1 MPSKYQI
8 MRDLADKMQTEV
20 LSSEPTYLAFLRT
33 AARNYKY
40 NFKEQLLIFEQK
52 PDAIACAGIDVWNRL
67 GRWVNKGTK
76 GIALLDVS
84 APGHRLRYVFD
95 LTDTNS
101 YAGRTV
107 KLWEMQFRHEEAVME
122 ALADTLRIPKEE
134 MQTFPEYLETITDV
148 LVEDNYTDYFRDL
161 MLHKADSLL
170 EELDEQNTELELK
183 HTMKSSILYMLL
195 TRCGYDPAIYM
206 DALDFSHIRDFDSPD
221 VAAILGS
228 AVSDISEV
236 ALREI
241 GVTVQALERAE
252 KNQNR
257 TFAQSRQSGY
267 NEAVRTN
274 EGSEHHAGTELHQ
287 TGGLPDPRPGGAGGP
302 EDRQVRDPAAQLPAG
317 PSHGSLRRDA
327 VQGNPEPAPGA
338 DRPGGQRDDG
348 AADRA
353 DGQGRGRDGE
363 AESGGSDGLGRRD
376 EQHQGQGGGNRPAGS
391 DLRLEDY
398 PEGEPLFPS
407 EDEQQ
412 NTIAEAEADKASA
425 FVISQEDIDYILG
438 EGSNYSDSKY
448 RIYSQYLRQE
458 PAADNAKFLKKEYGT
473 GGVYPIGVE
482 KKFAVDYD
490 AKGIRIRLGNIVH
503 PDADKLL
510 NWPKV
515 EKRIR
520 ELIQAGRYL
529 TPEQLQRF
537 PEWRQNQ
544 LRRQERQKVTAEI
557 LDIFRS
563 YNDFLENTGSTEGKL
578 NLYVLSDCLQSLVT
592 GEKTTYTLREDN
604 FVLPLVRTGLQQ
616 VIDANSHLTERA
628 AAALET
634 VNGEMF
640 RHLEPSYDE
649 LNPPPKPKMEYRW
662 SLGETVYLG
671 MKQYELLLLSDT
683 EVRLYDPSFPLINKE
698 LTREDFDKMVSE
710 NPLNDGHLVPV
721 EAVTEEAVLKENV
734 EEARKPTAEPRP
746 VGRIEFLGSGGA
758 VGERIEYTDAEE
770 LIAAVREENYAGAPM
785 GIVLYRD
792 ENGETIPQDF
802 IARMDPPPKSFRTV
816 DYARL
821 ALEQAL
827 AWRLTEFLRAYAPE
841 EYYGLDDENA
851 LSQTKQILWDNGLIS
866 ETIGQIELIIPEEGL
881 QAEELEKAEKLIQ
894 DLLSLLPEH
903 LRYTLYE
910 DSALAEKRLGA
921 PLPSPEELDRMRR
934 EAIFQPVLEPVTVQA
949 APEQEPKPEATAAV
963 NTDDRLDEMLRQAEL
978 AVDLAE
984 QTGQNVFAFEEG
996 NPLPVNLP
1004 ANAETPAPDEEE
1016 KPEAEALPVP
1026 PKRVPARKLP
1036 PSVLHPEVKDADRH
1050 DYRITEDSIGV
1061 GTPTERYYNNVAAIR
1076 LLKKLEAEQRLATPE
1091 EQGVLARYVGWG
1103 GLASCFEETS
1113 SHFHELKG
1121 LLSEEEYASARAS
1134 TLTAFYTPPVVIRS
1148 IYQTMEQMGFKR
1160 GNLLEPACGIGNFM
1174 GMLPNSMR
1182 DSKLYGVELDS
1193 VSGRIAQQ
1201 LYQRAS
1207 IAVQGYET
1215 TQLPDSF
1222 FDGAIGNV
1230 PFGQFKVED
1239 KRYDKHNFLIHD
1251 YFFAKTLDK
1260 VRPGGI
1266 IALVTSKGT
1275 MDKEN
1280 PAIRKYIAQRADLL
1294 GAIRLP
1300 NDTFKRAAGTD
1311 VTSDILFLQKRDR
1324 LIDID
1329 PDWVSLDTDPNGIR
1343 MNRYFV
1349 QNPDMVLGEMQ
1360 TVSGPY
1366 GPETACVPY
1375 GDQSLEELLSA
1386 AIQNIHA
1393 DYTAMD
1399 LEEVTEEEA
1408 GQSLPADPSIR
1419 NFSYALVEGK
1429 LYYRQNSVMT
1439 PVELSLTGANRVKGM
1454 IGIRDSVRRLI
1465 EYQTEDYPDEMI
1477 VAERKELNRLYDAF
1491 VKSYGNLNTRA
1502 NKSAFANDS
1511 SASLLSSLEVLD
1523 DEGRFVREADMFTKR
1538 TIKQKVVVTSV
1549 DTASEA
1555 LAISLAE
1562 KAKVDMPFMMGLTG
1576 KTEQAILE
1584 DLEGVIF
1591 RNPQYSSDGAAPG
1604 VEQYLPAD
1612 EYLSGNVR
1620 QKLREAKKSAEISP
1634 ADYAANVKALEQVQ
1648 PKDLSA
1654 AEISVRLGATWLPP
1668 EVVEDFMFQLLST
1681 SRLNRWNIHVH
1692 YSRLTGEWSIEGRS
1706 SDPRNI
1712 KAISTYGTDRIN
1724 AYKIIE
1730 QTLNLKDV
1738 RVMDYLEDENGRKV
1752 PVLNKK
1758 ETAIAQGK
1766 QALIKQAF
1774 ADWIWKDPGRRQKL
1788 CKLYNEKFNS
1798 TRPREYDG
1806 SHLNFVGINP
1816 EIQLRPHQVNAIAH
1830 ILYGGNTLLAHVVG
1844 AGKTFEMVAA
1854 AQESKRL
1861 GLCHKSLFV
1870 VPNHLTEQWAS
1881 EYLQLYPA
1889 ANILVATKKD
1899 FETKNRKRFC
1909 SRIATGDYDAIIIG
1923 HSQFEKIPMSVERQ
1937 QQILQQELEEII
1949 NGIAEAKRNRGDNF
1963 TIKQM
1968 EKAKKAAEIKLSHLN
1983 DQSRKD
1989 DVVTF
1994 EELGVDRLFVD
2005 EAHYYKNLAAF
2016 SKMRNVGGISQT
2028 EAQKSSDLYMKC
2040 RYLDE
2045 ITGGRGVIFA
2055 TGTPI
2060 SNSMVEMYTMQKY
2073 LQYGLLEQQQLTH
2086 FDAWASTFGET
2097 VTAIELAPEGTGYRS
2112 KTRFSRFYN
2121 LPELMSMFKQTADI
2135 QTSDMLNLPVPKAN
2149 YHNVVLKPSETQ
2161 KEMVR
2166 SLSERA
2172 EKVRN
2177 RMVSSNEDNMLL
2189 ITNDGRKLALD
2200 QRLMNDWL
2208 PDHGNSK
2215 VNACAANVYEI
2226 WQRTAEQR
2234 STQMVFCDL
2243 STPHNDGKFNIY
2255 DDLKKKLM
2263 EKGVPEEEI
2272 AYIHNAAT
2280 EAQKKE
2286 LFGKVRSG
2294 QIRVL
2299 IGSTQKMGAGTTV
2312 QKKLIALHHLDCP
2325 WRPSDLQ
2332 QREGRIIRQGNENPE
2347 VEIYTYVTE
2356 NTFDSYLYQ
2365 LVEGKQKFIGQI
2377 MTSKSPVRSAEDV
2390 DEQALSYAEIKALC
2404 TGNPAIKEKM
2414 DLDIDVARLKL
2425 LKANHLSE
2433 RYSLEDHII
2442 HHYPAQI
2449 RALEQKAEGYS
2460 ADIERV
2466 KENTL
2471 PSEDGFSPMVIEGTR
2486 HTEKKAAGSAIL
2498 EACKAIQNS
2507 EPVPLGQYRGFEMEL
2522 CFDPMFREYK
2532 ITLIGA
2538 LRHQVFLGSDVYG
2551 NIQRLDNALEGL
2563 PASLAKTQ
2571 EGVKSAQ
2578 QNLEQAKAELNKP
2591 FPFEEE
2597 LATKSARLGELN
2609 ALLDMDKPE
2618 NEIVDG
2624 ECGEYEAAPIIEKDL
2639 SR

>member
-8 MRDLADKMQTEV
+8 MRDLADKLQTEV
-20 LSSEPTYLAFLRT
+20 LSSEPTYLAFLRS

-52 PDAIACAGIDVWNRL
+52 PDAVACAGIDVWNRL
-67 GRWVNKGTK
+67 GRWVNKGTR

-122 ALADTLRIPKEE
+122 ALADALHIPREE

-183 HTMKSSILYMLL
+183 RTMKSSILYMLL
-195 TRCGYDPAIYM
+195 IRCGYDPAIYM
-206 DALDFSHIRDFDSPD
+206 DELDFSHIRDFDSPD

-241 GVTVQALERAE
+241 GVTVQAQERAE

-257 TFAQSRQSGY
+257 TFAKSPVSGY
-267 NEAVRTN
+267 DRTGKQSSQPDY
-274 EGSEHHAGTELHQ
+274 ERSEQYAGSELHQ

-338 DRPGGQRDDG
+338 DRPGGQRNDG

-353 DGQGRGRDGE
+353 DGQGRGRDGA

-376 EQHQGQGGGNRPAGS
+376 EQHQGPSGGDRPERS

-398 PEGEPLFPS
+398 PEGEPIFPS
-407 EDEQQ
+407 ESEQQ
-412 NTIAEAEADKASA
+412 DSIAEAEADKASA

-458 PAADNAKFLKKEYGT
+458 PAADNAKFLKTEYGT

-510 NWPKV
+510 NWAKV

-544 LRRQERQKVTAEI
+544 LRQQERQKVTAEI
-557 LDIFRS
+557 MDIFRA
-563 YNDFLENTGSTEGKL
+563 YNDFLESTGTTEGKL

-604 FVLPLVRTGLQQ
+604 FVLPLVRNGLRQ
-616 VIDANSHLTERA
+616 VIDANCHLTERA

-671 MKQYELLLLSDT
+671 MKQYELLLISDT

-698 LTREDFDKMVSE
+698 LTREDFDKMVAE
-710 NPLNDGHLVPV
+710 NPLNDSHLVPV
-721 EAVTEEAVLKENV
+721 ETGPKE
-734 EEARKPTAEPRP
+734 
-746 VGRIEFLGSGGA
+746 
-758 VGERIEYTDAEE
+758 
-770 LIAAVREENYAGAPM
+770 
-785 GIVLYRD
+785 
-792 ENGETIPQDF
+792 
-802 IARMDPPPKSFRTV
+802 
-816 DYARL
+816 
-821 ALEQAL
+821 
-827 AWRLTEFLRAYAPE
+827 
-841 EYYGLDDENA
+841 
-851 LSQTKQILWDNGLIS
+851 
-866 ETIGQIELIIPEEGL
+866 
-881 QAEELEKAEKLIQ
+881 EKAEDPKQ
-894 DLLSLLPEH
+894 ES
-903 LRYTLYE
+903 
-910 DSALAEKRLGA
+910 
-921 PLPSPEELDRMRR
+921 
-934 EAIFQPVLEPVTVQA
+934 
-949 APEQEPKPEATAAV
+949 EPKAPPTSKA
-963 NTDDRLDEMLRQAEL
+963 DDRLDEMLRQAEL
-978 AVDLAE
+978 AVELAE

-996 NPLPVNLP
+996 KPLPVNLP
-1004 ANAETPAPDEEE
+1004 ANAKTPTPAEEE
-1016 KPEAEALPVP
+1016 KPEPEALPAP
-1026 PKRVPARKLP
+1026 PKRVPVRRLP

-1113 SHFHELKG
+1113 SHYQELKG
-1121 LLSEEEYASARAS
+1121 LLSAEEYASARAS
-1134 TLTAFYTPPVVIRS
+1134 TLTAFFTPPVVIRS
-1148 IYQTMEQMGFKR
+1148 IYQAMEQMGFKR

-1174 GMLPNSMR
+1174 GMLPDSMR

-1230 PFGQFKVED
+1230 PFGQFKVAD

-1280 PAIRKYIAQRADLL
+1280 PAIRKYIAQRGDLL

-1324 LIDID
+1324 LIDIE
-1329 PDWVSLDTDPNGIR
+1329 PDWVSLDTDPNGVR
-1343 MNRYFV
+1343 MNSYFV

-1375 GDQSLEELLSA
+1375 GDQSLEDLLSA

-1408 GQSLPADPSIR
+1408 DQSIPADPSIR

-1465 EYQTEDYPDEMI
+1465 EYQTEDYPEEMI
-1477 VAERKELNRLYDAF
+1477 VEERAKLNRLYDAF
-1491 VKSYGNLNTRA
+1491 VQSYGTLNTRA
-1502 NKSAFANDS
+1502 NKSAFASDS

-1523 DEGRFVREADMFTKR
+1523 DEGRFVRKADMFTKR
-1538 TIKQKVVVTSV
+1538 TIKQKVIVTSV

-1591 RNPQYSSDGAAPG
+1591 RNPQYRSDSTAIG

-1634 ADYAANVKALEQVQ
+1634 ADYAANMKALEQVQ

-1668 EVVEDFMFQLLST
+1668 EVVEEFMFQLLST

-1774 ADWIWKDPGRRQKL
+1774 ADWIWKDPDRRQKL

-1816 EIQLRPHQVNAIAH
+1816 EIRLRPHQVNAIAH

-1889 ANILVATKKD
+1889 ANILVVTKKD

-2208 PDHGNSK
+2208 PDH
-2215 VNACAANVYEI
+2215 
-2226 WQRTAEQR
+2226 
-2234 STQMVFCDL
+2234 
-2243 STPHNDGKFNIY
+2243 
-2255 DDLKKKLM
+2255 
-2263 EKGVPEEEI
+2263 
-2272 AYIHNAAT
+2272 
-2280 EAQKKE
+2280 
-2286 LFGKVRSG
+2286 
-2294 QIRVL
+2294 
-2299 IGSTQKMGAGTTV
+2299 
-2312 QKKLIALHHLDCP
+2312 
-2325 WRPSDLQ
+2325 
-2332 QREGRIIRQGNENPE
+2332 
-2347 VEIYTYVTE
+2347 
-2356 NTFDSYLYQ
+2356 
-2365 LVEGKQKFIGQI
+2365 
-2377 MTSKSPVRSAEDV
+2377 
-2390 DEQALSYAEIKALC
+2390 
-2404 TGNPAIKEKM
+2404 
-2414 DLDIDVARLKL
+2414 
-2425 LKANHLSE
+2425 
-2433 RYSLEDHII
+2433 
-2442 HHYPAQI
+2442 
-2449 RALEQKAEGYS
+2449 
-2460 ADIERV
+2460 
-2466 KENTL
+2466 
-2471 PSEDGFSPMVIEGTR
+2471 
-2486 HTEKKAAGSAIL
+2486 
-2498 EACKAIQNS
+2498 
-2507 EPVPLGQYRGFEMEL
+2507 
-2522 CFDPMFREYK
+2522 
-2532 ITLIGA
+2532 
-2538 LRHQVFLGSDVYG
+2538 
-2551 NIQRLDNALEGL
+2551 
-2563 PASLAKTQ
+2563 
-2571 EGVKSAQ
+2571 
-2578 QNLEQAKAELNKP
+2578 
-2591 FPFEEE
+2591 
-2597 LATKSARLGELN
+2597 
-2609 ALLDMDKPE
+2609 
-2618 NEIVDG
+2618 
-2624 ECGEYEAAPIIEKDL
+2624 
-2639 SR
+2639 

>member
-8 MRDLADKMQTEV
+8 MQDLADKLQTEV
-20 LSSEPTYLAFLRT
+20 LSSESTYLAFLRT

-40 NFKEQLLIFEQK
+40 SFKEQLLIFEQK
-52 PDAIACAGIDVWNRL
+52 PDAVACAGIDVWNRL

-122 ALADTLRIPKEE
+122 ALADTLHIPREE
-134 MQTFPEYLETITDV
+134 MQSFPEYLETITDV

-183 HTMKSSILYMLL
+183 RTMKSSILYMLL

-206 DALDFSHIRDFDSPD
+206 DELDFSHIRDFDSPD

-257 TFAQSRQSGY
+257 TFAQSPVSGY
-267 NEAVRTN
+267 DRAGKQSSQPDYER
-274 EGSEHHAGTELHQ
+274 SEHHAGTELYQ
-287 TGGLPDPRPGGAGGP
+287 TGGLPDPRPGRAGGP
-302 EDRQVRDPAAQLPAG
+302 ENRQVRDPAAQLPAG

-363 AESGGSDGLGRRD
+363 AESGGSDGLGGRD
-376 EQHQGQGGGNRPAGS
+376 EQHQGPGGGDRPERS

-412 NTIAEAEADKASA
+412 DSIAEAEADKASA
-425 FVISQEDIDYILG
+425 FVISQEDIDFILG

-448 RIYSQYLRQE
+448 RIYSQYLKQE

-473 GGVYPIGVE
+473 GGVYPVGVE
-482 KKFAVDYD
+482 KKFSVDYD

-510 NWPKV
+510 NWTKV

-529 TPEQLQRF
+529 TPDQLQRF

-544 LRRQERQKVTAEI
+544 LRQQERQKVTAEI
-557 LDIFRS
+557 MDIFRA
-563 YNDFLENTGSTEGKL
+563 YNDFLESTGSTEGKL

-604 FVLPLVRTGLQQ
+604 FVLPLVRNGLRQ

-628 AAALET
+628 ASALET

-640 RHLEPSYDE
+640 RHLEPSYGE
-649 LNPPPKPKMEYRW
+649 LNPPPKPRMEYRW

-671 MKQYELLLLSDT
+671 MKQYELLLISDT

-698 LTREDFDKMVSE
+698 LSREDFDKMVAE

-721 EAVTEEAVLKENV
+721 ETGPKE
-734 EEARKPTAEPRP
+734 
-746 VGRIEFLGSGGA
+746 
-758 VGERIEYTDAEE
+758 
-770 LIAAVREENYAGAPM
+770 
-785 GIVLYRD
+785 
-792 ENGETIPQDF
+792 
-802 IARMDPPPKSFRTV
+802 
-816 DYARL
+816 
-821 ALEQAL
+821 
-827 AWRLTEFLRAYAPE
+827 
-841 EYYGLDDENA
+841 
-851 LSQTKQILWDNGLIS
+851 
-866 ETIGQIELIIPEEGL
+866 
-881 QAEELEKAEKLIQ
+881 EKAEDPKQ
-894 DLLSLLPEH
+894 ESE
-903 LRYTLYE
+903 
-910 DSALAEKRLGA
+910 
-921 PLPSPEELDRMRR
+921 R
-934 EAIFQPVLEPVTVQA
+934 EAPPA
-949 APEQEPKPEATAAV
+949 AKS
-963 NTDDRLDEMLRQAEL
+963 DDRLDEMLRQAEL
-978 AVDLAE
+978 AVELAG

-996 NPLPVNLP
+996 SPLPVNLP
-1004 ANAETPAPDEEE
+1004 ANAKTPAPAEEE
-1016 KPEAEALPVP
+1016 KPEPEALPAP

-1036 PSVLHPEVKDADRH
+1036 PAVLHPEVKNADRH

-1103 GLASCFEETS
+1103 GLVSCFEETS
-1113 SHFHELKG
+1113 SHYQELKG

-1148 IYQTMEQMGFKR
+1148 IYQAMEQMGFKR

-1174 GMLPNSMR
+1174 GMLPDSMR

-1207 IAVQGYET
+1207 IAVQGYEA

-1230 PFGQFKVED
+1230 PFGQFKVAD

-1266 IALVTSKGT
+1266 IALVTSRGT

-1324 LIDID
+1324 LIDIE
-1329 PDWVSLDTDPNGIR
+1329 PDWVSLDTDPNGVR

-1360 TVSGPY
+1360 TVRGPY

-1408 GQSLPADPSIR
+1408 DQSIPADPGIR

-1439 PVELSLTGANRVKGM
+1439 PVELSLTGENRVKGM

-1465 EYQTEDYPDEMI
+1465 EYQTEDYPEEMI

-1491 VKSYGNLNTRA
+1491 VQSYGTLNTRA
-1502 NKSAFANDS
+1502 NKSAFASDS

-1523 DEGRFVREADMFTKR
+1523 DEGRFVRKADMFTKR

-1591 RNPQYSSDGAAPG
+1591 RNPQYSADSAAPG

-1620 QKLREAKKSAEISP
+1620 QKLREAKKNAEISP

-1668 EVVEDFMFQLLST
+1668 EVVEEFMFQLLST

-1738 RVMDYLEDENGRKV
+1738 RVMDYIEDENGRKV

-1774 ADWIWKDPGRRQKL
+1774 ADWIWKDPDRRQKL

-1816 EIQLRPHQVNAIAH
+1816 EIRLRPHQVNAIAH
-1830 ILYGGNTLLAHVVG
+1830 VLYGGNTLLAHVVG

-2208 PDHGNSK
+2208 PDYESSK
-2215 VNACAANVYEI
+2215 VNSCAANVYEI

-2243 STPHNDGKFNIY
+2243 STPHNDGKFNVY
-2255 DDLKKKLM
+2255 DDLKQKLM

-2272 AYIHNAAT
+2272 AYIHSAAS

-2299 IGSTQKMGAGTTV
+2299 IGSTQKMGAGTNV

-2332 QREGRIIRQGNENPE
+2332 QREGRIIRQGNENQE

-2404 TGNPAIKEKM
+2404 TGNPHIKEKM
-2414 DLDIDVARLKL
+2414 DLDIEVSRLKL

-2433 RYSLEDHII
+2433 RYALEDHII

-2449 RALEQKAEGYS
+2449 RALEQKAEGYT

-2466 KENTL
+2466 KENTH
-2471 PSEDGFSPMVIEGTR
+2471 PSEDGFSPMVIVGTR

-2507 EPVPLGQYRGFEMEL
+2507 EPVPLGRYRGFEMEL

-2532 ITLIGA
+2532 ITLIGS

-2551 NIQRLDNALEGL
+2551 NIQRLDNALDGL

-2571 EGVKSAQ
+2571 EAVKSAQ

-2609 ALLDMDKPE
+2609 AMLDMDKPE

-2624 ECGEYEAAPIIEKDL
+2624 DRGDEDTQVPSEHNWQ
-2639 SR
+2639 R

>member
-1 MPSKYQI
+1 M
-8 MRDLADKMQTEV
+8 
-20 LSSEPTYLAFLRT
+20 
-33 AARNYKY
+33 
-40 NFKEQLLIFEQK
+40 
-52 PDAIACAGIDVWNRL
+52 
-67 GRWVNKGTK
+67 
-76 GIALLDVS
+76 
-84 APGHRLRYVFD
+84 
-95 LTDTNS
+95 
-101 YAGRTV
+101 
-107 KLWEMQFRHEEAVME
+107 
-122 ALADTLRIPKEE
+122 
-134 MQTFPEYLETITDV
+134 
-148 LVEDNYTDYFRDL
+148 
-161 MLHKADSLL
+161 
-170 EELDEQNTELELK
+170 
-183 HTMKSSILYMLL
+183 
-195 TRCGYDPAIYM
+195 
-206 DALDFSHIRDFDSPD
+206 
-221 VAAILGS
+221 
-228 AVSDISEV
+228 
-236 ALREI
+236 
-241 GVTVQALERAE
+241 
-252 KNQNR
+252 
-257 TFAQSRQSGY
+257 
-267 NEAVRTN
+267 
-274 EGSEHHAGTELHQ
+274 
-287 TGGLPDPRPGGAGGP
+287 
-302 EDRQVRDPAAQLPAG
+302 
-317 PSHGSLRRDA
+317 
-327 VQGNPEPAPGA
+327 
-338 DRPGGQRDDG
+338 
-348 AADRA
+348 
-353 DGQGRGRDGE
+353 
-363 AESGGSDGLGRRD
+363 
-376 EQHQGQGGGNRPAGS
+376 
-391 DLRLEDY
+391 
-398 PEGEPLFPS
+398 
-407 EDEQQ
+407 
-412 NTIAEAEADKASA
+412 
-425 FVISQEDIDYILG
+425 
-438 EGSNYSDSKY
+438 
-448 RIYSQYLRQE
+448 
-458 PAADNAKFLKKEYGT
+458 
-473 GGVYPIGVE
+473 E

-510 NWPKV
+510 NWTKV

-544 LRRQERQKVTAEI
+544 LRQQERQKVTAEF
-557 LDIFRS
+557 LDIFRAF
-563 YNDFLENTGSTEGKL
+563 NVFLESTGSADGKL

-592 GEKTTYTLREDN
+592 GEKTTYTLRENN
-604 FVLPLVRTGLQQ
+604 FVLPLVRNGLQQ
-616 VIDANSHLTERA
+616 VIDANTHLTDRA

-671 MKQYELLLLSDT
+671 MKQYELLLISDT
-683 EVRLYDPSFPLINKE
+683 EVRLYNPSFPLINKE
-698 LTREDFDKMVSE
+698 LSREDFDKMAAE
-710 NPLNDGHLVPV
+710 NPLNDSHLVPV
-721 EAVTEEAVLKENV
+721 EAGPKE
-734 EEARKPTAEPRP
+734 
-746 VGRIEFLGSGGA
+746 
-758 VGERIEYTDAEE
+758 
-770 LIAAVREENYAGAPM
+770 
-785 GIVLYRD
+785 
-792 ENGETIPQDF
+792 
-802 IARMDPPPKSFRTV
+802 
-816 DYARL
+816 
-821 ALEQAL
+821 
-827 AWRLTEFLRAYAPE
+827 
-841 EYYGLDDENA
+841 
-851 LSQTKQILWDNGLIS
+851 
-866 ETIGQIELIIPEEGL
+866 
-881 QAEELEKAEKLIQ
+881 EKAEDPKQ
-894 DLLSLLPEH
+894 ES
-903 LRYTLYE
+903 
-910 DSALAEKRLGA
+910 
-921 PLPSPEELDRMRR
+921 
-934 EAIFQPVLEPVTVQA
+934 
-949 APEQEPKPEATAAV
+949 EPKAPPTSKA
-963 NTDDRLDEMLRQAEL
+963 DDRLDEMLRQAEL
-978 AVDLAE
+978 AVELAE

-1004 ANAETPAPDEEE
+1004 ANAETPAPAEEE
-1016 KPEAEALPVP
+1016 KPEPEALPAP

-1076 LLKKLEAEQRLATPE
+1076 LLKKLEAEQRLATPA

-1113 SHFHELKG
+1113 SHYQELKG

-1148 IYQTMEQMGFKR
+1148 IYQAMEQMGFKR

-1174 GMLPNSMR
+1174 GMLPDGMK

-1193 VSGRIAQQ
+1193 ISGRIARQ
-1201 LYQRAS
+1201 LYQKAS
-1207 IAVQGYET
+1207 IAVQGFENT
-1215 TQLPDSF
+1215 ELPDSF
-1222 FDGAIGNV
+1222 FDAALGNV
-1230 PFGQFKVED
+1230 PFGQFKVAD

-1280 PAIRKYIAQRADLL
+1280 PAVRKYIAQRADLL

-1300 NDTFKRAAGTD
+1300 NDTFKKAAGTD

-1324 LIDID
+1324 LIDRE
-1329 PDWVSLDTDPNGIR
+1329 PDWVYLDKDANGVT

-1349 QNPDMVLGEMQ
+1349 ENPDMILGEMK
-1360 TVSGPY
+1360 TVSGPF
-1366 GPETACVPY
+1366 GPEIACVPY
-1375 GDQSLEELLSA
+1375 EDQSLGDLLSA
-1386 AIQNIHA
+1386 AVQNIHA
-1393 DYTAMD
+1393 DYTAID
-1399 LEEVTEEEA
+1399 VEELSEDEEE
-1408 GQSLPADPSIR
+1408 QVIPADPDVR
-1419 NFSYALVEGK
+1419 NFSYTVVGEK
-1429 LYYRQNSVMT
+1429 LYYRENSVMK
-1439 PVELSLTGANRVKGM
+1439 PVELSLTGENRVKGM
-1454 IGIRDSVRRLI
+1454 IGIRESVRRLI
-1465 EYQTEDYPDEMI
+1465 EYQTEDFPEEMI
-1477 VAERKELNRLYDAF
+1477 EAERQELNKLYDAF
-1491 VKSYGNLNTRA
+1491 VKSYGILNSRA
-1502 NKSAFANDS
+1502 NKSVFAEDNA
-1511 SASLLSSLEVLD
+1511 ASLLSSLEVLD
-1523 DEGRFVREADMFTKR
+1523 DEGNFVRKADMFSKR
-1538 TIKQKVVVTSV
+1538 TIRQKVVITSV

-1774 ADWIWKDPGRRQKL
+1774 ADWIWKDPDRRQKL

-1816 EIQLRPHQVNAIAH
+1816 EIRLRPHQVNAIAH
-1830 ILYGGNTLLAHVVG
+1830 ILYGWNTLLAHVVG

-2060 SNSMVEMYTMQKY
+2060 SNSMVEMFTMQKY

-2121 LPELMSMFKQTADI
+2121 LPELMSMFKQAADI

-2208 PDHGNSK
+2208 PDYEDSK

-2243 STPHNDGKFNIY
+2243 STPHNDGKFNVY

-2299 IGSTQKMGAGTTV
+2299 IGSTQKMGAGTNV

-2433 RYSLEDHII
+2433 RYALEDHII
-2442 HHYPAQI
+2442 HHYPVQI
-2449 RALEQKAEGYS
+2449 RALEQKTEGYT

-2466 KENTL
+2466 KENTH
-2471 PSEDGFSPMVIEGTR
+2471 PSKDGFSPMVIEGTR
-2486 HTEKKAAGSAIL
+2486 YTEKKAAGSAIL

-2532 ITLIGA
+2532 ITLIGS

-2563 PASLAKTQ
+2563 PSSLSKTQ
-2571 EGVKSAQ
+2571 YAIKSAQ

-2624 ECGEYEAAPIIEKDL
+2624 ERSEDDIAPTPEHNL
-2639 SR
+2639 ER

>member
-67 GRWVNKGTK
+67 GRWVNKGTR

-122 ALADTLRIPKEE
+122 ALADTLHIPREE

-183 HTMKSSILYMLL
+183 RTMKSSILYMLL
-195 TRCGYDPAIYM
+195 IRCGYDPAIYM
-206 DALDFSHIRDFDSPD
+206 DELDFSHIRDFDSPD

-241 GVTVQALERAE
+241 SVTVQALERAE

-257 TFAQSRQSGY
+257 TFAKSPVSDYDRAGKQSSQPDYER
-267 NEAVRTN
+267 
-274 EGSEHHAGTELHQ
+274 SEHHAGTELYQ
-287 TGGLPDPRPGGAGGP
+287 AGGLPDPRPGGAGGP

-338 DRPGGQRDDG
+338 DRPGGQRNDG

-353 DGQGRGRDGE
+353 DGQGRGRDGA

-376 EQHQGQGGGNRPAGS
+376 EQHQGPSGGDRPERS

-398 PEGEPLFPS
+398 PEGEPIFPS
-407 EDEQQ
+407 ESEQQ
-412 NTIAEAEADKASA
+412 DSIAEAEADKASA

-458 PAADNAKFLKKEYGT
+458 PAADNAKFLKTEYGT

-510 NWPKV
+510 NWAKV

-529 TPEQLQRF
+529 TPDQLQRF

-557 LDIFRS
+557 LDIFRA
-563 YNDFLENTGSTEGKL
+563 YNEFLESTGSTEGKL

-592 GEKTTYTLREDN
+592 GEKTTYTLRENN
-604 FVLPLVRTGLQQ
+604 FVLPLVRTGLRQ

-628 AAALET
+628 AAALEA

-671 MKQYELLLLSDT
+671 MKQYELLLISDT

-698 LTREDFDKMVSE
+698 LSREDFDKMVAE
-710 NPLNDGHLVPV
+710 NPLNDSHLVPV
-721 EAVTEEAVLKENV
+721 EAGPKE
-734 EEARKPTAEPRP
+734 
-746 VGRIEFLGSGGA
+746 
-758 VGERIEYTDAEE
+758 
-770 LIAAVREENYAGAPM
+770 
-785 GIVLYRD
+785 
-792 ENGETIPQDF
+792 
-802 IARMDPPPKSFRTV
+802 
-816 DYARL
+816 
-821 ALEQAL
+821 
-827 AWRLTEFLRAYAPE
+827 
-841 EYYGLDDENA
+841 
-851 LSQTKQILWDNGLIS
+851 
-866 ETIGQIELIIPEEGL
+866 
-881 QAEELEKAEKLIQ
+881 EKAEDPKQ
-894 DLLSLLPEH
+894 ES
-903 LRYTLYE
+903 
-910 DSALAEKRLGA
+910 
-921 PLPSPEELDRMRR
+921 
-934 EAIFQPVLEPVTVQA
+934 
-949 APEQEPKPEATAAV
+949 EPKAPPTSKA
-963 NTDDRLDEMLRQAEL
+963 DDRLDEMLRQAEL
-978 AVDLAE
+978 AVELSE

-996 NPLPVNLP
+996 NPLPVNP
-1004 ANAETPAPDEEE
+1004 PTNAETPAPAEEE
-1016 KPEAEALPVP
+1016 KPEPEALPAP

-1076 LLKKLEAEQRLATPE
+1076 LLKKLEAEQRLATQE

-1113 SHFHELKG
+1113 SHYQELKG

-1148 IYQTMEQMGFKR
+1148 IYLAMEQMGFKR

-1174 GMLPNSMR
+1174 GMLPDSMR

-1193 VSGRIAQQ
+1193 VSGRIARQ

-1230 PFGQFKVED
+1230 PFGQFKVAD

-1324 LIDID
+1324 LIDIE
-1329 PDWVSLDTDPNGIR
+1329 PDWVSLDTDPNGVR

-1375 GDQSLEELLSA
+1375 GDQSLEDLLSA

-1408 GQSLPADPSIR
+1408 DQSIPADPGIR
-1419 NFSYALVEGK
+1419 NFSYSLVEGK

-1439 PVELSLTGANRVKGM
+1439 PVELSLTGENRVKGM

-1465 EYQTEDYPDEMI
+1465 EYQTEDYPEEMI
-1477 VAERKELNRLYDAF
+1477 VEERANLNRLYDAF
-1491 VKSYGNLNTRA
+1491 VKSYGTLNTRA

-1523 DEGRFVREADMFTKR
+1523 DEGRFVRKADMFTKR

-1576 KTEQAILE
+1576 KTEQTILE

-1591 RNPQYSSDGAAPG
+1591 RNPQYSADSAAPG

-1681 SRLNRWNIHVH
+1681 SRLSRWNIHVH

-1738 RVMDYLEDENGRKV
+1738 RVMDYIEDENGRKV

-1774 ADWIWKDPGRRQKL
+1774 ADWIWKDPDRRQKL

-1816 EIQLRPHQVNAIAH
+1816 EIRLRPHQVNAIAH

-2045 ITGGRGVIFA
+2045 ITGGRGVVFA

-2060 SNSMVEMYTMQKY
+2060 SNSMVEMFTMQKY

-2135 QTSDMLNLPVPKAN
+2135 QTADMLNLPVPKAN

-2208 PDHGNSK
+2208 PDHENSK

-2243 STPHNDGKFNIY
+2243 STPHSVGTSSRSLASPQAAKFDPSAASPFPTKSDDFAGAPKSKFNIY
-2255 DDLKKKLM
+2255 DDLKQKLM
-2263 EKGVPEEEI
+2263 EKGIPEEEI
-2272 AYIHNAAT
+2272 AYIHSAAS

-2299 IGSTQKMGAGTTV
+2299 IGSTQKMGAGTNV

-2404 TGNPAIKEKM
+2404 TGNPHIKEKM

-2433 RYSLEDHII
+2433 RYALEDHII

-2449 RALEQKAEGYS
+2449 RALEQKAEGYT

-2466 KENTL
+2466 KENTH

-2532 ITLIGA
+2532 ITLIGS

-2571 EGVKSAQ
+2571 EAIKSAQ
-2578 QNLEQAKAELNKP
+2578 QNLDQAKAEINKP

-2609 ALLDMDKPE
+2609 AMLDMDKPE
-2618 NEIVDG
+2618 NAIVDG
-2624 ECGEYEAAPIIEKDL
+2624 ERGEEDSTTTPEQNL
-2639 SR
+2639 ER

>member
-8 MRDLADKMQTEV
+8 MRDLADKLQTEV

-40 NFKEQLLIFEQK
+40 SFKEQLLIFEQK
-52 PDAIACAGIDVWNRL
+52 PDAVACAGIDVWNRL

-95 LTDTNS
+95 LRDTNS

-122 ALADTLRIPKEE
+122 SLADTLHIPREE
-134 MQTFPEYLETITDV
+134 MQSFPEYLETITDV

-183 HTMKSSILYMLL
+183 RTMKSSILYMLL

-206 DALDFSHIRDFDSPD
+206 DALDFSNIRDFDSPD

-252 KNQNR
+252 ENQNR

-274 EGSEHHAGTELHQ
+274 EGSEHHAGTELYQ
-287 TGGLPDPRPGGAGGP
+287 TGGLPDPRPEGAGSP
-302 EDRQVRDPAAQLPAG
+302 EDRQVRNPAAQLSAG

-327 VQGNPEPAPGA
+327 VQGNLEPAPGA

-363 AESGGSDGLGRRD
+363 AESGGSDGLGRRH
-376 EQHQGQGGGNRPAGS
+376 EQHQGPGGGDRPERS

-398 PEGEPLFPS
+398 PEGEPIFPS

-425 FVISQEDIDYILG
+425 FVISQEDIDFILG

-448 RIYSQYLRQE
+448 RIYSQYLKQE

-473 GGVYPIGVE
+473 GGVYPVGVE
-482 KKFAVDYD
+482 KKFSVDYD
-490 AKGIRIRLGNIVH
+490 AKGIRIRLGNIVR

-510 NWPKV
+510 NWTKV

-544 LRRQERQKVTAEI
+544 LRQQERQKVTAEI
-557 LDIFRS
+557 MDIFRA
-563 YNDFLENTGSTEGKL
+563 YNDFLESTGSTEGKL

-592 GEKTTYTLREDN
+592 GEKTTYTLRENN
-604 FVLPLVRTGLQQ
+604 FVLPLVRTGLRQ

-628 AAALET
+628 ASALET

-671 MKQYELLLLSDT
+671 MKEYELLLISDT

-698 LTREDFDKMVSE
+698 LSREDFDKMVAE
-710 NPLNDGHLVPV
+710 NPLNDSHLVPV
-721 EAVTEEAVLKENV
+721 EAGPKE
-734 EEARKPTAEPRP
+734 
-746 VGRIEFLGSGGA
+746 
-758 VGERIEYTDAEE
+758 
-770 LIAAVREENYAGAPM
+770 
-785 GIVLYRD
+785 
-792 ENGETIPQDF
+792 
-802 IARMDPPPKSFRTV
+802 
-816 DYARL
+816 
-821 ALEQAL
+821 
-827 AWRLTEFLRAYAPE
+827 
-841 EYYGLDDENA
+841 
-851 LSQTKQILWDNGLIS
+851 
-866 ETIGQIELIIPEEGL
+866 
-881 QAEELEKAEKLIQ
+881 EKAEDPKQESEL
-894 DLLSLLPEH
+894 
-903 LRYTLYE
+903 
-910 DSALAEKRLGA
+910 KA
-921 PLPSPEELDRMRR
+921 PP
-934 EAIFQPVLEPVTVQA
+934 A
-949 APEQEPKPEATAAV
+949 AK
-963 NTDDRLDEMLRQAEL
+963 TDDRLDEMLRQAEL
-978 AVDLAE
+978 AVELAE

-1004 ANAETPAPDEEE
+1004 ANTKTPAPAEE
-1016 KPEAEALPVP
+1016 KPEPEALPAP

-1036 PSVLHPEVKDADRH
+1036 PFVLHPEVKDANRH

-1113 SHFHELKG
+1113 SHYQELKS

-1148 IYQTMEQMGFKR
+1148 IYQAMEQMGFKR

-1174 GMLPNSMR
+1174 GMLPDSMK

-1230 PFGQFKVED
+1230 PFGQFKVAD
-1239 KRYDKHNFLIHD
+1239 KRYDKQNFLIHD

-1324 LIDID
+1324 LIDIE

-1375 GDQSLEELLSA
+1375 GDQSLEDLLSA

-1399 LEEVTEEEA
+1399 LEEITEEEA
-1408 GQSLPADPSIR
+1408 DQSIPADPGIR

-1465 EYQTEDYPDEMI
+1465 EYQTEDYPEEMI
-1477 VAERKELNRLYDAF
+1477 VAERKELNRLYGAF
-1491 VKSYGNLNTRA
+1491 VKAYGTLNTRA

-1523 DEGRFVREADMFTKR
+1523 DEGRFVRKADMFTKR

-1591 RNPQYSSDGAAPG
+1591 RNPQYSSDSADPG

-1620 QKLREAKKSAEISP
+1620 QKLREAKKSVEISP

-1774 ADWIWKDPGRRQKL
+1774 ADWIWKDPNQRQKL

-1816 EIQLRPHQVNAIAH
+1816 EIRLRPHQVNAIAH
-1830 ILYGGNTLLAHVVG
+1830 VLYGGNTLLAHVVG

-2045 ITGGRGVIFA
+2045 ITGGRGVVFA

-2208 PDHGNSK
+2208 PDYENSK
-2215 VNACAANVYEI
+2215 VNSCAANVYEI

-2243 STPHNDGKFNIY
+2243 STPHSVGTSSRSLASPQAAKLDPSAAPPFPTKSDDFVGAPKSKFSVY

-2263 EKGVPEEEI
+2263 EKGIPEEEI
-2272 AYIHNAAT
+2272 AYIHSAAT
-2280 EAQKKE
+2280 ESQKKE

-2299 IGSTQKMGAGTTV
+2299 IGSTQKMGAGTNV

-2404 TGNPAIKEKM
+2404 TGNPYIKEKM
-2414 DLDIDVARLKL
+2414 DLDIEVARLKL

-2449 RALEQKAEGYS
+2449 RALEQKAEGYT

-2466 KENTL
+2466 KENTH
-2471 PSEDGFSPMVIEGTR
+2471 PSEDGFSPMMIEGAR
-2486 HTEKKAAGSAIL
+2486 HIEKKAAGSAIL

-2507 EPVPLGQYRGFEMEL
+2507 EPIPLGQYRGFEMEL

-2532 ITLIGA
+2532 ITLIGS

-2571 EGVKSAQ
+2571 EAIKSAQ

-2609 ALLDMDKPE
+2609 AMLDIDKPE

-2624 ECGEYEAAPIIEKDL
+2624 ERGEEDSIPIPEHNID
-2639 SR
+2639 R

>member
-1 MPSKYQI
+1 M
-8 MRDLADKMQTEV
+8 
-20 LSSEPTYLAFLRT
+20 
-33 AARNYKY
+33 
-40 NFKEQLLIFEQK
+40 
-52 PDAIACAGIDVWNRL
+52 
-67 GRWVNKGTK
+67 
-76 GIALLDVS
+76 
-84 APGHRLRYVFD
+84 
-95 LTDTNS
+95 
-101 YAGRTV
+101 
-107 KLWEMQFRHEEAVME
+107 
-122 ALADTLRIPKEE
+122 
-134 MQTFPEYLETITDV
+134 
-148 LVEDNYTDYFRDL
+148 
-161 MLHKADSLL
+161 
-170 EELDEQNTELELK
+170 
-183 HTMKSSILYMLL
+183 
-195 TRCGYDPAIYM
+195 
-206 DALDFSHIRDFDSPD
+206 
-221 VAAILGS
+221 
-228 AVSDISEV
+228 
-236 ALREI
+236 
-241 GVTVQALERAE
+241 
-252 KNQNR
+252 
-257 TFAQSRQSGY
+257 
-267 NEAVRTN
+267 
-274 EGSEHHAGTELHQ
+274 
-287 TGGLPDPRPGGAGGP
+287 
-302 EDRQVRDPAAQLPAG
+302 
-317 PSHGSLRRDA
+317 
-327 VQGNPEPAPGA
+327 
-338 DRPGGQRDDG
+338 
-348 AADRA
+348 
-353 DGQGRGRDGE
+353 
-363 AESGGSDGLGRRD
+363 
-376 EQHQGQGGGNRPAGS
+376 
-391 DLRLEDY
+391 
-398 PEGEPLFPS
+398 
-407 EDEQQ
+407 
-412 NTIAEAEADKASA
+412 
-425 FVISQEDIDYILG
+425 
-438 EGSNYSDSKY
+438 
-448 RIYSQYLRQE
+448 
-458 PAADNAKFLKKEYGT
+458 
-473 GGVYPIGVE
+473 
-482 KKFAVDYD
+482 DYD
-490 AKGIRIRLGNIVH
+490 SKGIRIRLGNIVH

-510 NWPKV
+510 NWTKV

-529 TPEQLQRF
+529 TPEQLQHF

-544 LRRQERQKVTAEI
+544 LRQQERQKVTAEI
-557 LDIFRS
+557 LDIFRA
-563 YNDFLENTGSTEGKL
+563 YNEFLESTGSTEGKL

-604 FVLPLVRTGLQQ
+604 FVLPLVRTGLRQ

-628 AAALET
+628 TAALET

-671 MKQYELLLLSDT
+671 MKQYELLLISDT

-698 LTREDFDKMVSE
+698 LSREDFDKMAAE
-710 NPLNDGHLVPV
+710 NPLNDSHLVPV
-721 EAVTEEAVLKENV
+721 ET
-734 EEARKPTAEPRP
+734 
-746 VGRIEFLGSGGA
+746 G
-758 VGERIEYTDAEE
+758 
-770 LIAAVREENYAGAPM
+770 
-785 GIVLYRD
+785 
-792 ENGETIPQDF
+792 
-802 IARMDPPPKSFRTV
+802 PK
-816 DYARL
+816 D
-821 ALEQAL
+821 
-827 AWRLTEFLRAYAPE
+827 
-841 EYYGLDDENA
+841 
-851 LSQTKQILWDNGLIS
+851 
-866 ETIGQIELIIPEEGL
+866 
-881 QAEELEKAEKLIQ
+881 EKAEDPKQ
-894 DLLSLLPEH
+894 ES
-903 LRYTLYE
+903 
-910 DSALAEKRLGA
+910 
-921 PLPSPEELDRMRR
+921 
-934 EAIFQPVLEPVTVQA
+934 
-949 APEQEPKPEATAAV
+949 EPKAPPTSKA
-963 NTDDRLDEMLRQAEL
+963 DDRLDEMLRQAEL
-978 AVDLAE
+978 AVDLSE

-996 NPLPVNLP
+996 IPLPVNLP
-1004 ANAETPAPDEEE
+1004 ANAKTPAPAEE
-1016 KPEAEALPVP
+1016 KTPEALPAP
-1026 PKRVPARKLP
+1026 PKRVPARRLP

-1113 SHFHELKG
+1113 SHYQELKS

-1148 IYQTMEQMGFKR
+1148 IYQAMEQMGFKR

-1174 GMLPNSMR
+1174 GMLPDSMR

-1230 PFGQFKVED
+1230 PFGQFKVAD

-1311 VTSDILFLQKRDR
+1311 ITSDILFLQKRDR
-1324 LIDID
+1324 LIDIE
-1329 PDWVSLDTDPNGIR
+1329 PDWVSPDTDPNGVR

-1366 GPETACVPY
+1366 GPETVCVPY
-1375 GDQSLEELLSA
+1375 GDQSLEDLLSA

-1393 DYTAMD
+1393 DYSAMD
-1399 LEEVTEEEA
+1399 LEEVTEEEKD
-1408 GQSLPADPSIR
+1408 QSIPADPSIR

-1465 EYQTEDYPDEMI
+1465 EYQTEDYPEEMI
-1477 VAERKELNRLYDAF
+1477 VEERANLNRLYDAF
-1491 VKSYGNLNTRA
+1491 VKSYGTLNTRA

-1523 DEGRFVREADMFTKR
+1523 DEGRFVRKADMFTKR
-1538 TIKQKVVVTSV
+1538 TIKQKVIVTSV

-1591 RNPQYSSDGAAPG
+1591 RNPQYSSDSAAPG

-1738 RVMDYLEDENGRKV
+1738 QVMDYLEDENGRKV

-1774 ADWIWKDPGRRQKL
+1774 ADWIWKDPDRRQKL

-1816 EIQLRPHQVNAIAH
+1816 EIRLRPHQVNAIAH

-2045 ITGGRGVIFA
+2045 ITGGRGVVFA

-2208 PDHGNSK
+2208 PDYENSK

-2243 STPHNDGKFNIY
+2243 STPHSVGTSSRSLASPQAAKLDPSAAPPFPTKSDDFVGAQKSKFNVY

-2263 EKGVPEEEI
+2263 EMGIPEEEI
-2272 AYIHNAAT
+2272 AYIHSAAS

-2299 IGSTQKMGAGTTV
+2299 IGSTQKMGAGTNV

-2404 TGNPAIKEKM
+2404 TGNPHIKEKM

-2433 RYSLEDHII
+2433 RYALEDHII

-2449 RALEQKAEGYS
+2449 RALEQKAEGYA

-2466 KENTL
+2466 KENTH
-2471 PSEDGFSPMVIEGTR
+2471 PSEDGFSPMVIEGTW

-2522 CFDPMFREYK
+2522 CFDSMFREYK
-2532 ITLIGA
+2532 ITLIGS

-2551 NIQRLDNALEGL
+2551 NIQRLDNALEGF
-2563 PASLAKTQ
+2563 PASLAKTH
-2571 EGVKSAQ
+2571 EAIKSAK
-2578 QNLEQAKAELNKP
+2578 QNLDQAKAELNKP

-2597 LATKSARLGELN
+2597 LAAKSARLGELN
-2609 ALLDMDKPE
+2609 AMLDMDKPE

-2624 ECGEYEAAPIIEKDL
+2624 DREEDNSSLTPEHSIE
-2639 SR
+2639 R

>member
-52 PDAIACAGIDVWNRL
+52 PDAVACAGIDVWNRM
-67 GRWVNKGTK
+67 GRWVNKGTR

-122 ALADTLRIPKEE
+122 ALADTLHIPREE

-257 TFAQSRQSGY
+257 TFAKSPVSGY
-267 NEAVRTN
+267 NRAGKQSSQPDYER
-274 EGSEHHAGTELHQ
+274 SEQHAGTELHQ
-287 TGGLPDPRPGGAGGP
+287 TGGLPDSRPGGAGSP
-302 EDRQVRDPAAQLPAG
+302 EDRQVRDPAAQLPAR

-353 DGQGRGRDGE
+353 DGQGRGRDGA
-363 AESGGSDGLGRRD
+363 AEGGGSDGLGRRD

-448 RIYSQYLRQE
+448 RIYSQYLKQE

-473 GGVYPIGVE
+473 GGVYPIGAE

-510 NWPKV
+510 NWTKV

-520 ELIQAGRYL
+520 ELIQAERYL

-537 PEWRQNQ
+537 PEWRQSQ
-544 LRRQERQKVTAEI
+544 LRQQERQKVTAEI
-557 LDIFRS
+557 LDIFRA
-563 YNDFLENTGSTEGKL
+563 YNDFLESTGSTEGKL

-592 GEKTTYTLREDN
+592 EEKTTYTLREDN
-604 FVLPLVRTGLQQ
+604 FVLPLVRNGLRE

-671 MKQYELLLLSDT
+671 MKQYELLLISDT

-698 LTREDFDKMVSE
+698 LSREDFDKMVAE
-710 NPLNDGHLVPV
+710 NPLNDSHLVPV
-721 EAVTEEAVLKENV
+721 EAGPKE
-734 EEARKPTAEPRP
+734 
-746 VGRIEFLGSGGA
+746 
-758 VGERIEYTDAEE
+758 
-770 LIAAVREENYAGAPM
+770 
-785 GIVLYRD
+785 
-792 ENGETIPQDF
+792 
-802 IARMDPPPKSFRTV
+802 
-816 DYARL
+816 
-821 ALEQAL
+821 
-827 AWRLTEFLRAYAPE
+827 
-841 EYYGLDDENA
+841 
-851 LSQTKQILWDNGLIS
+851 
-866 ETIGQIELIIPEEGL
+866 
-881 QAEELEKAEKLIQ
+881 EKAEGPKQ
-894 DLLSLLPEH
+894 ES
-903 LRYTLYE
+903 
-910 DSALAEKRLGA
+910 
-921 PLPSPEELDRMRR
+921 
-934 EAIFQPVLEPVTVQA
+934 
-949 APEQEPKPEATAAV
+949 EPKAPPTSKA
-963 NTDDRLDEMLRQAEL
+963 DDRLDEMLRQAEL
-978 AVDLAE
+978 AVELAE

-996 NPLPVNLP
+996 NPLPVNPP
-1004 ANAETPAPDEEE
+1004 ANAKAQAPAEE
-1016 KPEAEALPVP
+1016 KTPEALPAP

-1050 DYRITEDSIGV
+1050 DYRIIEDSIGV

-1076 LLKKLEAEQRLATPE
+1076 LLKKLEAEQRLATPA
-1091 EQGVLARYVGWG
+1091 EQGVLAQYVGWG

-1113 SHFHELKG
+1113 SHYQELKG
-1121 LLSEEEYASARAS
+1121 LLSEAEYASARAS

-1148 IYQTMEQMGFKR
+1148 IYQSMEQMGFKR

-1174 GMLPNSMR
+1174 GMLPDSMR

-1230 PFGQFKVED
+1230 PFGQFKVAD

-1324 LIDID
+1324 LIDIE
-1329 PDWVSLDTDPNGIR
+1329 PDWVSLDTDPNGVR

-1366 GPETACVPY
+1366 GPETSCVPY

-1408 GQSLPADPSIR
+1408 DQSIPADPSIR

-1465 EYQTEDYPDEMI
+1465 EYQTEDYPEEMI

-1491 VKSYGNLNTRA
+1491 VKSYGTLNTRA

-1523 DEGRFVREADMFTKR
+1523 DEGRFARKADMFTKR
-1538 TIKQKVVVTSV
+1538 TIKQKVIVTSV

-1584 DLEGVIF
+1584 DLDGVIF
-1591 RNPQYSSDGAAPG
+1591 RNPQYSTDSAAPG

-1668 EVVEDFMFQLLST
+1668 EVVEEFMFQLLST

-1738 RVMDYLEDENGRKV
+1738 RVMDYIEDENGRKV

-1774 ADWIWKDPGRRQKL
+1774 ADWIWQDPDRRQKL

-1816 EIQLRPHQVNAIAH
+1816 EIRLRPHQVNAIAH

-1844 AGKTFEMVAA
+1844 AGKTYEMVAA
-1854 AQESKRL
+1854 AQEIKRL

-2045 ITGGRGVIFA
+2045 ITGGRGVVFA

-2208 PDHGNSK
+2208 PDHENSK
-2215 VNACAANVYEI
+2215 VTACAANVYEI

-2243 STPHNDGKFNIY
+2243 STPHNDGKFNVY

-2272 AYIHNAAT
+2272 AYIHSAAS

-2299 IGSTQKMGAGTTV
+2299 IGSTQKMGAGTNV

-2377 MTSKSPVRSAEDV
+2377 MTSKSPVRSAEDI

-2404 TGNPAIKEKM
+2404 TGNPYIKEKM
-2414 DLDIDVARLKL
+2414 DLDIEVSRLKL
-2425 LKANHLSE
+2425 LKANHLSQ
-2433 RYSLEDHII
+2433 RYSLEDQII
-2442 HHYPAQI
+2442 HTFPKEI
-2449 RALEQKAEGYS
+2449 RALEQKAEGYTC
-2460 ADIERV
+2460 DIQRV
-2466 KENTL
+2466 QVSSCPNE
-2471 PSEDGFSPMVIEGTR
+2471 EGFCPMEIEGTV
-2486 HTEKKAAGSAIL
+2486 HAEKKAAGSAIL
-2498 EACKAIQNS
+2498 EACQAMKS
-2507 EPVPLGQYRGFEMEL
+2507 PDPVPLGKYRGFDMTL
-2522 CFDPMFREYK
+2522 HFDTVTREYK
-2532 ITLIGA
+2532 ITLIGS
-2538 LRHQVFLGSDVYG
+2538 LRHTVPLGTDIFG
-2551 NIQRLDNALEGL
+2551 NVQRLDNCLESL
-2563 PASLAKTQ
+2563 PARLHDTN
-2571 EGVKSAQ
+2571 EYLDSARQ
-2578 QNLEQAKAELNKP
+2578 QLEEAKAAVNKP
-2591 FPFEEE
+2591 FPLEAD
-2597 LATKSARLGELN
+2597 LTTKSARLAELN
-2609 ALLDMDKPE
+2609 ALLNMDKPE

-2624 ECGEYEAAPIIEKDL
+2624 ERGEDDSTPTPEHNLE
-2639 SR
+2639 R